1 VTAFRYV
8 ALDAEGRR
16 HEGVHEAEQARAV
29 RAWLREKGWI
39 AESVDETAQA
49 GGARRGLWRKRVP
62 ASELALF
69 ARQFA
74 VLLNAGLTI
83 ERGLAALVEQAEGSP
98 LRAVLQEVRA
108 DVVAGHGLA
117 SAFERRGRDFPRHFA
132 AVVRAGEES
141 GALAPVMERMA
152 DGLERAHALRQKIGL
167 AMVYPAIVTVV
178 ACLVV
183 GVLLT
188 YVVPQ
193 VVSVFEH
200 TKQGLPWLTRAMLGV
215 SSFLRAT
222 WWFWLL
228 AFVAGFWGARAL
240 LAMEPL
246 RLRWHA
252 FLLRLPVVGRLRA
265 GIATARFAQTLAV
278 LTGSGVPV
286 VSAFGHAAAAQ
297 DDRVFRQAAERA
309 AAGVRE
315 GMGISKAMRAE
326 GVFPPML
333 LHLVASGEAS
343 GELPRV
349 LEQAARQQEM
359 LVESRLATLTA
370 LLEPLLILAMG
381 GIVLVIV
388 LATLEPIIEMNRLI
402 K

>member
-1 VTAFRYV
+1 MTAYRYV
-8 ALDAEGRR
+8 ALDAQGRR
-16 HEGVHEAEQARAV
+16 HEGVYEADQPRAM

-39 AESVDETAQA
+39 AETVA
-49 GGARRGLWRKRVP
+49 GDAGAPTRRRMFGKRVL

-74 VLLNAGLTI
+74 TLLNAGLTI
-83 ERGLAALVEQAEGSP
+83 ERALGALIEQAEQSP
-98 LRAVLQEVRA
+98 LRAVLEDVRA
-108 DVVAGHGLA
+108 DVVTGHPLA
-117 SAFERRGRDFPRHFA
+117 SAFERQGRDFPRYFA
-132 AVVRAGEES
+132 AVVRAGEEA

-152 DGLERAHALRQKIGL
+152 DNLERSHALRQKIGL

-200 TKQGLPWLTRAMLGV
+200 TKQGLPWLTRAMLAISG
-215 SSFLRAT
+215 FLRAT

-228 AFVAGFWGARAL
+228 VVVGGVWVGRRL
-240 LAMEPL
+240 LAIESL

-252 FLLRLPVVGRLRA
+252 FLLRLPIIGRLRN
-265 GIATARFAQTLAV
+265 GIASARFAQTLAV

-286 VSAFGHAAAAQ
+286 VAAFGHAAAAQ
-297 DDRVFRQAAERA
+297 DDRIFRQAAARA
-309 AAGVRE
+309 AASVRE
-315 GMGISKAMRAE
+315 GTGISKAMRAE

-349 LEQAARQQEM
+349 LEQAARQQE
-359 LVESRLATLTA
+359 LIVESRLATLTA
-370 LLEPLLILAMG
+370 LLEPLLILLMG
-381 GIVLVIV
+381 GVVLVIV

>member
-1 VTAFRYV
+1 MTAYRYV
-8 ALDAEGRR
+8 ALDAQGRR
-16 HEGVHEAEQARAV
+16 HEGMHEADHARAV
-29 RAWLREKGWI
+29 RVWLREKGWI
-39 AESVDETAQA
+39 AESVGEADAA
-49 GGARRGLWRKRVP
+49 GRVGRGLFRKRVP
-62 ASELALF
+62 AGELALF

-83 ERGLAALVEQAEGSP
+83 ERALSALIEQAEDGP
-98 LRAVLQEVRA
+98 LQAVLRDVRT

-117 SAFERRGRDFPRHFA
+117 AAFERQGRDFPRHFA
-132 AVVRAGEES
+132 AVVRAGEEA

-152 DGLERAHALRQKIGL
+152 DALERGHALRQKVGL
-167 AMVYPAIVTVV
+167 ALVYPAIVTVV

-200 TKQGLPWLTRAMLGV
+200 GKQGLPWLTRAMLALSG
-215 SSFLRAT
+215 FLRAT
-222 WWFWLL
+222 WWLWLL
-228 AFVAGFWGARAL
+228 CLVGGVWLGRHF
-240 LAMEPL
+240 LAIEPV

-252 FLLRLPVVGRLRA
+252 FLLRLPVVGRLRNA
-265 GIATARFAQTLAV
+265 IASARFAQTLAV

-286 VSAFGHAAAAQ
+286 VVAFGHAAAAL
-297 DDRVFRQAAERA
+297 DDRVFRRAAERA
-309 AAGVRE
+309 AASVRE
-315 GMGISKAMRAE
+315 GMGIQKAMRAE

-349 LEQAARQQEM
+349 LEQASRQQEM
-359 LVESRLATLTA
+359 LVSSRLATLTA
-370 LLEPLLILAMG
+370 LLEPILILLMG
-381 GIVLVIV
+381 GVVLVIV